1 MTPREFSER
10 LAKRARKANVS
21 LDPQAVESLAAYFR
35 LLEFWNEKVNLT
47 AFPLK
52 GAPDEAIDRL
62 LIEPLVVARHLR
74 GAHGHGQG
82 PHLSPHPRLLD
93 IGSGGGSPA
102 IPLKIAIPS
111 LSLVMVESKTRKS
124 AFLREAVRHLNLT
137 DTSVETVRAEDLLT
151 RPGTARITRPR
162 QRQGRAR
169 RAETSDQHPGLPQA
183 GRSGPAFQNL
193 HRHRHPVAR
202 CPAAGLRS
210 HLDPRREPPQPA
222 RCAEENA
229 LTRGM
234 GQVRVA
240 GSRPCST

>member
-10 LAKRARKANVS
+10 LAKRARKANVTLAS
-21 LDPQAVESLAAYFR
+21 QAVESLAAYYR

-47 AFPLK
+47 AFSLK
-52 GAPDEAIDRL
+52 DAPDEAIDRL

-151 RPGTARITRPR
+151 RPELHESQDLVSVRAVRVEPKLLTSIQAFLRLGGRILLFRTSTGTDTP
-162 QRQGRAR
+162 
-169 RAETSDQHPGLPQA
+169 SL
-183 GRSGPAFQNL
+183 
-193 HRHRHPVAR
+193 VA
-202 CPAAGLRS
+202 PPLVYEATWTLVENLRS
-210 HLDPRREPPQPA
+210 RLVVLRKM
-222 RCAEENA
+222 
-229 LTRGM
+229 L
-234 GQVRVA
+234 
-240 GSRPCST
+240 